1 MSSDNPKDPRQEP
14 SAGGTSQNNP
24 QGEPEYRLVR
34 VSNAPYQ
41 DDDDEIDLLELAKTI
56 WDGRRTIIYSVV
68 AFLALGLFVA
78 FGSSEEYTS
87 EVKLMP
93 EVRQEGS
100 LGRLGGLARQFGVA
114 GQAQTAEGIP
124 ASLYPDV
131 TRSLPLMML
140 LMEHEVY
147 VAQYDTTASLFV
159 YLTEMNRP
167 SPVDVAKR
175 YSINLPFTI
184 LGQIRGWF
192 TTEDDEPTREV
203 LLEDPSPVA
212 QIVRLNRMQWDV
224 IGTLR
229 NRIETS
235 YNERSGTIEVS
246 VEMPDPEIAAEVAHQ
261 VVLFLTDYI
270 KAYRTGKSSDNVAF
284 IEGRYEESR
293 QRFEE
298 AQERLARFRDENR
311 GQLTELART
320 REQRLQSE
328 YDLTFNL
335 YNAMAERLEE
345 ARITLQEETPV
356 VNVIEPAAVPDRRSS
371 PRRGFILVVS
381 GMLGGIIGVGI
392 VFGKKMINSAREQW

>member
-1 MSSDNPKDPRQEP
+1 MSSDNPKAPRQDP
-14 SAGGTSQNNP
+14 SAGDTSHSNP

-41 DDDDEIDLLELAKTI
+41 DDDDEIDLLELVKTM

-68 AFLALGLFVA
+68 AFMALGLFVA

-87 EVKLMP
+87 NVKLMP
-93 EVRQEGS
+93 EVRQEAN

-114 GQAQTAEGIP
+114 GQVQTSEGIP

-167 SPVDVAKR
+167 SPVAIASK
-175 YSINLPFTI
+175 YTINLPFTV
-184 LGQIRGWF
+184 LGGIRGLF
-192 TTEDDEPTREV
+192 ENEEEPVREV
-203 LLEDPSPVA
+203 LLEDPSPVV
-212 QIVRLNRMQWDV
+212 QIIRLNRMQWEV
-224 IGTLR
+224 IEALR
-229 NRIETS
+229 NRIGTS
-235 YNERSGTIEVS
+235 YNEQSGTIEVS

-270 KAYRTGKSSDNVAF
+270 KAYRTGKAADNVAF

-335 YNAMAERLEE
+335 YNSMAERLEE

-371 PRRGFILVVS
+371 PRRPIIMMVFA
-381 GMLGGIIGVGI
+381 MLGGIIGVGI
-392 VFGKKMINSAREQW
+392 IFGNKMVNSAREQW

>member
-1 MSSDNPKDPRQEP
+1 MSSDNPKDPRQDS
-14 SAGGTSQNNP
+14 SAGGTSHSYP
-24 QGEPEYRLVR
+24 QGDPEYRLVR
-34 VSNAPYQ
+34 VSSAPYQ
-41 DDDDEIDLLELAKTI
+41 DKDDEIDLLELVKTM

-68 AFLALGLFVA
+68 AFMALGLFVA

-87 EVKLMP
+87 QVKLMP
-93 EVRQEGS
+93 EVRQEAN

-114 GQAQTAEGIP
+114 GQAQSAEGIP

-140 LMEHEVY
+140 LMEYEVY
-147 VAQYDTTASLFV
+147 VARYDTTASLFV

-167 SPVDVAKR
+167 SPVAIASK
-175 YSINLPFTI
+175 YTINLPFTV
-184 LGQIRGWF
+184 LGGIRGLF
-192 TTEDDEPTREV
+192 EKEEDEPVQEV
-203 LLEDPSPVA
+203 LLEDPSPVV
-212 QIVRLNRMQWDV
+212 QIVRLNRMQWEV
-224 IGTLR
+224 IEALR
-229 NRIETS
+229 NRIGTS
-235 YNERSGTIEVS
+235 YNEQSGTIEVS

-270 KAYRTGKSSDNVAF
+270 KAYRTGKSADNVAF

-335 YNAMAERLEE
+335 YNSMAERLEE
-345 ARITLQEETPV
+345 ARINLQEETPV
-356 VNVIEPAAVPDRRSS
+356 VNVIEPPAVPDRRSS
-371 PRRGFILVVS
+371 PRRGLILIVA
-381 GMLGGIIGVGI
+381 MIFGGISGLGI
-392 VFGKKMINSAREQW
+392 VFGKHAMSSFQDRL